1 MFKDSKDSL
10 DRRHGARSHM
20 VRGLLTPILAA
31 GFLALMTST
40 AVAQGPTWNGGYGW
54 WPGGFGYPPRT
65 TEALDYPC
73 SVTAYGP
80 TFHTP
85 ADAAGA
91 WTQDYGAGTSCRGGV
106 GTKTLTV
113 YDQVQGAKG
122 VWFTIAGSQVT
133 VGPTTHNP
141 VHIIRTRMAVPG
153 HTYRTV
159 ALAHLVV
166 PNGFAGCS
174 LHHPPACQ
182 ETIDIKA
189 VSTPIAP

>member
-1 MFKDSKDSL
+1 MLRGYAASGCAWRSAAFWRSNSFATRARQRSATAADIGSGKISSL
-10 DRRHGARSHM
+10 PRS
-20 VRGLLTPILAA
+20 
-31 GFLALMTST
+31 
-40 AVAQGPTWNGGYGW
+40 
-54 WPGGFGYPPRT
+54 RT
-65 TEALDYPC
+65 TTQAPDYPC

-85 ADAAGA
+85 ADAGGA
-91 WTQDYGAGTSCRGGV
+91 WTQDYGASTSCQGGV
-106 GTKTLTV
+106 GSKTLTV

-133 VGPTTHNP
+133 VGPTTNNP
-141 VHIIRTRMAVPG
+141 VRIIRTRTAVLG

-174 LHHPPACQ
+174 LHQPPACQ

-189 VSTPIAP
+189 VTTPIAP